1 MLVTSIFFLMNLFR
15 KNVGEFRSRELQN
28 SHVVGM
34 RMTIE
39 CGEGLLLIKEIE
51 FLSLSQSS
59 KEFFGILISPDIGFV

>member
-1 MLVTSIFFLMNLFR
+1 MNLFS
-15 KNVGEFRSRELQN
+15 KSVEFRRELQN

-39 CGEGLLLIKEIE
+39 CEEGLLLMKEIE

-59 KEFFGILISPDIGFV
+59 KEFFSILSSPVTGCV

>member
-1 MLVTSIFFLMNLFR
+1 MNLFS
-15 KNVGEFRSRELQN
+15 KSVEFRRRELQN

-39 CGEGLLLIKEIE
+39 CEERLLLMKEIE

-59 KEFFGILISPDIGFV
+59 KEFFSILSRPVTGRV